1 MQPFCQNPA
10 LSRSLES
17 ELESA
22 VKSGELKL
30 SSKNLKDFPRHGE
43 RFNLSDTTLAGKN
56 TLALHYCPLV
66 KLWQGLEITI
76 PCLVCTSIFYL
87 IIYAI
92 LHCHAVELQVF

>member
-56 TLALHYCPLV
+56 TLALLSVGKTLAGVRNYNTLHTSC
-66 KLWQGLEITI
+66 QF
-76 PCLVCTSIFYL
+76 CTFIFHL
-87 IIYAI
+87 IIHAF
-92 LHCHAVELQVF
+92 LHS

>member
-56 TLALHYCPLV
+56 TLHYCLWV

-76 PCLVCTSIFYL
+76 HYIPLVNFVLLSSISSFMLSCT
-87 IIYAI
+87 
-92 LHCHAVELQVF
+92 VELQVF